1 MAARGWANST
11 VTAIGAA
18 AVAGAAQL
26 GLGYGLGIIVWQPT
40 GGPAGEAL
48 WLASLAWV
56 VWAAASSTALGAI
69 WTARRTAGRTQLG
82 TPAGTRA
89 QLGSSAGARAQLGTS
104 DVA

>member
-11 VTAIGAA
+11 VTAMGAA
-18 AVAGAAQL
+18 AIAGAAQL

-48 WLASLAWV
+48 WLASLTWV

-69 WTARRTAGRTQLG
+69 WTARRPAGRTPLGTPAGARTQLG
-82 TPAGTRA
+82 TPAGSRA
-89 QLGSSAGARAQLGTS
+89 QPAA
-104 DVA
+104 